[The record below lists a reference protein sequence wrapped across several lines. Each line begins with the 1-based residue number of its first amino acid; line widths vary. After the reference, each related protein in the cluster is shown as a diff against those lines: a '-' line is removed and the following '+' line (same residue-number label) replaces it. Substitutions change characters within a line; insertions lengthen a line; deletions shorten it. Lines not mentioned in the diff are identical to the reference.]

1 MCVRVCLCVCVGGG
15 YTDIDVVNVVISIV
29 KVDISQL
36 LLCHEMM

>member
-1 MCVRVCLCVCVGGG
+1 MYVYVFVCVGGGG

-36 LLCHEMM
+36 LLCHEMI